1 MEVCLAEQAEDASH
15 PAFVRLTVDARLED
29 DILLFNRRPRPQKP
43 EHWLYFSLIG
53 PAKTR
58 YCSDRLIMPGRGADY
73 ADAMRRP
80 MLPNQNVES
89 PIEPAACGRMSFLL
103 NPGESAVIELIM
115 GYASNREQAIS
126 DLHELTNSI
135 PRLFDLAWSHAA
147 SAYRMAGID
156 MKMVDMYES
165 IISRLFIR
173 HSTEREH
180 HETAAWALRVFGGLV
195 YRATSRYC

>member
-1 MEVCLAEQAEDASH
+1 M
-15 PAFVRLTVDARLED
+15 
-29 DILLFNRRPRPQKP
+29 
-43 EHWLYFSLIG
+43 
-53 PAKTR
+53 
-58 YCSDRLIMPGRGADY
+58 
-73 ADAMRRP
+73 
-80 MLPNQNVES
+80 
-89 PIEPAACGRMSFLL
+89 
-103 NPGESAVIELIM
+103 IELIM

-180 HETAAWALRVFGGLV
+180 HGNSGLGIKGLWRLGISGDKPILLVKVRNTAQSAPLRP
-195 YRATSRYC
+195 C